1 MKGRLSLLL
10 AGVLA
15 AGAVLTGCGGEQK
28 VSSQSSQVFAMDT
41 VMLLTVYG
49 DQAQQGLDQAEQTI
63 QKLEKLWS
71 ATDETSE
78 IWALNHSGGN
88 WVELSEDT
96 REILSRGLELCALTD
111 GALDLTAYSAVQA
124 WGFPTGAYRVPDE
137 AELEQLVGTI
147 DYTQVEL
154 DEQTGQARLPGGM
167 SLDLGAVAKGRL
179 GEVLSQDL
187 KELGVTSALL
197 ELGGNIQTVG
207 TKPDGSRWRVGIQD
221 PNSQEGGYLAIVEV
235 ADQAVVTSGDYQR
248 YFEQDGQTYCH
259 IMDPATAAPADS
271 GVDSVS
277 IVGSDGTVCD
287 ALSTAL
293 FVMGEEKGAQF
304 WKDHPEMDV
313 EAIFVS
319 QDGSIAVTEGL
330 EEHFTLADGYQDR
343 EVTVIHRGINRPRS
357 LPVCWRPWCFCRRAC
372 WYGAS

>member
-88 WVELSEDT
+88 WVKLSEDT
-96 REILSRGLELCALTD
+96 QEILSRGLELCALTD

-248 YFEQDGQTYCH
+248 Y
-259 IMDPATAAPADS
+259 
-271 GVDSVS
+271 
-277 IVGSDGTVCD
+277 
-287 ALSTAL
+287 
-293 FVMGEEKGAQF
+293 
-304 WKDHPEMDV
+304 
-313 EAIFVS
+313 
-319 QDGSIAVTEGL
+319 
-330 EEHFTLADGYQDR
+330 
-343 EVTVIHRGINRPRS
+343 
-357 LPVCWRPWCFCRRAC
+357 
-372 WYGAS
+372 

>member
-1 MKGRLSLLL
+1 
-10 AGVLA
+10 
-15 AGAVLTGCGGEQK
+15 
-28 VSSQSSQVFAMDT
+28 MDT

-49 DQAQQGLDQAEQTI
+49 DQAQQGLDQAEQII

-71 ATDETSE
+71 ATDENSE

-248 YFEQDGQTYCH
+248 CFEQDGQTYCH
-259 IMDPATAAPADS
+259 IMDPATAAPADR

-293 FVMGEEKGAQF
+293 FVMGEVKGAQF
-304 WKDHPEMDV
+304 WKDHPELDF

-330 EEHFTLADGYQDR
+330 GEHFTLADGYQDR
-343 EVTVIHRGINRPRS
+343 EVTVIHR
-357 LPVCWRPWCFCRRAC
+357 
-372 WYGAS
+372 

>member
-15 AGAVLTGCGGEQK
+15 AGAVLTGCGGEK
-28 VSSQSSQVFAMDT
+28 EVSSQSSQVFAMDT

-124 WGFPTGAYRVPDE
+124 WGFPTGAYRVPNE
-137 AELEQLVGTI
+137 GELEQLVGTI

-154 DEQTGQARLPGGM
+154 DDNQARLPEDM

-304 WKDHPEMDV
+304 WKDHPELDF

-319 QDGSIAVTEGL
+319 QDGTIAVTEGL

-343 EVTVIHRGINRPRS
+343 EVTVIHR
-357 LPVCWRPWCFCRRAC
+357 
-372 WYGAS
+372 

>member
-15 AGAVLTGCGGEQK
+15 AGAVLTGCGGEK
-28 VSSQSSQVFAMDT
+28 EVSSQSSQVFAMDT

-71 ATDETSE
+71 ATDENSE

-124 WGFPTGAYRVPDE
+124 WGFPTGVYRVPDE
-137 AELEQLVGTI
+137 AELERLVGTI
-147 DYTQVEL
+147 DYTQLEL
-154 DEQTGQARLPGGM
+154 DEQTGQARLPEDM

-248 YFEQDGQTYCH
+248 YFERDGQTYCH

-304 WKDHPEMDV
+304 WKDHPEMDF

-319 QDGSIAVTEGL
+319 QDGSIAVTEGM

-343 EVTVIHRGINRPRS
+343 EVTVIHR
-357 LPVCWRPWCFCRRAC
+357 
-372 WYGAS
+372 

>member
-154 DEQTGQARLPGGM
+154 DDNQARLPEDM

-304 WKDHPEMDV
+304 WKDHPELDF

-319 QDGSIAVTEGL
+319 QDGTIAVTEGL

-343 EVTVIHRGINRPRS
+343 EVTVIHR
-357 LPVCWRPWCFCRRAC
+357 
-372 WYGAS
+372 

>member
-71 ATDETSE
+71 ATDENSE

-154 DEQTGQARLPGGM
+154 DDNQARLPEDM

-248 YFEQDGQTYCH
+248 YFEQNGQTYCH

-304 WKDHPEMDV
+304 WKDHPELDF

-319 QDGSIAVTEGL
+319 RDGTIAVTEGL

-343 EVTVIHRGINRPRS
+343 EVTVIHR
-357 LPVCWRPWCFCRRAC
+357 
-372 WYGAS
+372 

>member
-28 VSSQSSQVFAMDT
+28 VSSQGSQVFAMDT

-71 ATDETSE
+71 ATDENSE

-137 AELEQLVGTI
+137 TELEQLVGTI

-154 DEQTGQARLPGGM
+154 DDNQARLPEDM

-304 WKDHPEMDV
+304 WKDHPELDF

-319 QDGSIAVTEGL
+319 QDGTIAVTEGL

-343 EVTVIHRGINRPRS
+343 EVTVIHR
-357 LPVCWRPWCFCRRAC
+357 
-372 WYGAS
+372 

>member
-15 AGAVLTGCGGEQK
+15 AGAVLTGCGGEK
-28 VSSQSSQVFAMDT
+28 EVSSQSSQVFAMDT

-71 ATDETSE
+71 ATDENSE

-96 REILSRGLELCALTD
+96 QEILSRGLELCALTD
-111 GALDLTAYSAVQA
+111 GELDLTAYSAVQA

-154 DEQTGQARLPGGM
+154 DDNQARLPEDM

-248 YFEQDGQTYCH
+248 YFERDGQTYCH

-304 WKDHPEMDV
+304 WKDHPEMDF

-343 EVTVIHRGINRPRS
+343 EVTVIHR
-357 LPVCWRPWCFCRRAC
+357 
-372 WYGAS
+372 

>member
-15 AGAVLTGCGGEQK
+15 AGAVLTGCGGEK
-28 VSSQSSQVFAMDT
+28 EVSSQSSQVFAMDT

-71 ATDETSE
+71 ATDENSE

-124 WGFPTGAYRVPDE
+124 WGFPTGVYRVPDE
-137 AELEQLVGTI
+137 AELERLVGTI
-147 DYTQVEL
+147 DYTQLEL
-154 DEQTGQARLPGGM
+154 DEQTGQARLPEDM

-293 FVMGEEKGAQF
+293 FVMGEKKGAQF
-304 WKDHPEMDV
+304 WKDHPELDF

-319 QDGSIAVTEGL
+319 QDGTIAVTEGL

-343 EVTVIHRGINRPRS
+343 EVTVIHR
-357 LPVCWRPWCFCRRAC
+357 
-372 WYGAS
+372 

>member
-28 VSSQSSQVFAMDT
+28 VSSQGSQVFAMDT

-49 DQAQQGLDQAEQTI
+49 DQAQQGLDQAEQII

-71 ATDETSE
+71 ATDENSE

-154 DEQTGQARLPGGM
+154 DDNQARLPEDM

-304 WKDHPEMDV
+304 WKDHPELDF

-319 QDGSIAVTEGL
+319 QDGTIAVTEGL

-343 EVTVIHRGINRPRS
+343 EVTVIHR
-357 LPVCWRPWCFCRRAC
+357 
-372 WYGAS
+372 

>member
-15 AGAVLTGCGGEQK
+15 AGAVLTGCGGEK
-28 VSSQSSQVFAMDT
+28 EVSSQSSQVFAMDT

-71 ATDETSE
+71 ATDENSE

-96 REILSRGLELCALTD
+96 QEILSRGLELCALTD
-111 GALDLTAYSAVQA
+111 GELDLTAYSAVQA

-154 DEQTGQARLPGGM
+154 DDNQARLPEDM

-304 WKDHPEMDV
+304 WKDYPELDF

-319 QDGSIAVTEGL
+319 QDGTIAVTEGL
-330 EEHFTLADGYQDR
+330 EEHFTLADGYQER
-343 EVTVIHRGINRPRS
+343 EVTVIHR
-357 LPVCWRPWCFCRRAC
+357 
-372 WYGAS
+372 

>member
-15 AGAVLTGCGGEQK
+15 AGAVLTGCGGEK
-28 VSSQSSQVFAMDT
+28 EVSSQSSQVFAMDT

-71 ATDETSE
+71 ATDENSE

-96 REILSRGLELCALTD
+96 QEILSRGLELCALTD
-111 GALDLTAYSAVQA
+111 GELDLTAYSAVQA

-154 DEQTGQARLPGGM
+154 DDNQARLPEDM

-304 WKDHPEMDV
+304 WKDHPELDF

-319 QDGSIAVTEGL
+319 QDGTIAVTEGL

-343 EVTVIHRGINRPRS
+343 EVTVIHR
-357 LPVCWRPWCFCRRAC
+357 
-372 WYGAS
+372 

>member
-15 AGAVLTGCGGEQK
+15 AGAVLTGCGGEK
-28 VSSQSSQVFAMDT
+28 EVSSQSSQVFAMDT

-71 ATDETSE
+71 ATDENSE

-124 WGFPTGAYRVPDE
+124 WGFPTGVYRVPDE
-137 AELEQLVGTI
+137 AELERLVGTI
-147 DYTQVEL
+147 DYTQLEL
-154 DEQTGQARLPGGM
+154 DEQTGQARLPEDM

-207 TKPDGSRWRVGIQD
+207 TKPDGFRWRVGIQA
-221 PNSQEGGYLAIVEV
+221 PTSQEGRYLAIVEV

-277 IVGSDGTVCD
+277 IIGSDGTVCD

-304 WKDHPEMDV
+304 WKDHPELDF

-343 EVTVIHRGINRPRS
+343 EVTVIHR
-357 LPVCWRPWCFCRRAC
+357 
-372 WYGAS
+372 